1 VLSHSAVKSDCTWI
15 CQTEMVDP
23 DTRDITRVVL
33 AVLAIGGLIATS
45 GWILRPFA
53 TAGVWA
59 TMITVASWPLLLR
72 LQGRFRGQRTPAVVV
87 MVSALILVLVLPIA
101 LAVSTVQEHAAD
113 LGRWSQAL
121 ATITLPQPPA
131 WVHGIPLVGEKL
143 SVTWQEI
150 AVAGPGALA
159 QRIAPYASELASW
172 LLSKA
177 GGVAMMLIHL
187 LLTVVISAI
196 LYARGE
202 SVAAGARAFARRLAG
217 TRGESTLLLAGQA
230 IRAVAL
236 GIVVTAL
243 VQSVFA
249 WAGLVAAGVP
259 QATVLTALVFVLCV
273 AQLGPG
279 FVLIPACIW
288 LYWAGNSGWAVAL
301 LIWTILLAGVDNVLR
316 PYLIKR
322 GANLPLL
329 LIFAGVIGGLV
340 AFGVVGLFIGPVVLA
355 VTYTLTVAW
364 VNDTEIQTG
373 LASPDVA
380 VSATTEESDDPLPP

>member
-1 VLSHSAVKSDCTWI
+1 MAKRNCTWI
-15 CQTEMVDP
+15 YQTDMVDP

-33 AVLAIGGLIATS
+33 AVLAIAGLIATS
-45 GWILRPFA
+45 VWILRPFA
-53 TAGVWA
+53 TAGIWA

-72 LQGRFRGQRTPAVVV
+72 LQTRFRGRRMPAVVT

-113 LGRWSQAL
+113 LSRWSQAL

-131 WVHGIPLVGEKL
+131 WVQGIPIVGAKL
-143 SVTWQEI
+143 SVRWQEI

-159 QRIAPYASELASW
+159 QRIAPYASELGAW

-187 LLTVVISAI
+187 LLTVLISAI

-202 SVAAGARAFARRLAG
+202 TVGAGARAFARRLAG
-217 TRGESTLLLAGQA
+217 TRGESTLMLAGQA

-243 VQSVFA
+243 VQSVLA
-249 WAGLVAAGVP
+249 WGGLVVAGVP
-259 QATVLTALVFVLCV
+259 QATILTALVFVLCV

-288 LYWAGNSGWAVAL
+288 LYWADHPGWAIAL

-329 LIFAGVIGGLV
+329 LILAGVIGGLV

-364 VNDTEIQTG
+364 VNDRRIYVTPAT
-373 LASPDVA
+373 ADVA
-380 VSATTEESDDPLPP
+380 VSPSAEQAEDPLPP